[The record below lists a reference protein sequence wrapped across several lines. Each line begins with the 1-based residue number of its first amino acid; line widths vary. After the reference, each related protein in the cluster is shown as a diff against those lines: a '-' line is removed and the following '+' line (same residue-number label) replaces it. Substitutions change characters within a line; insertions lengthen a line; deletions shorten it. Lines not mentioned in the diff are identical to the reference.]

1 MAQPAWK
8 IYEERM
14 ERLRYGH
21 ALWEPSPTSQH
32 TRIRIGDVGFIR
44 EGRFHFMFSAA
55 LPRGNRTLGVD
66 VPSTFVELTVRDG
79 ETQQD
84 QPRAPGCVGAM
95 TYRRVVAGLRLSFT
109 EPVIKSLEPGLNFSV
124 EHTGESGAALTTR
137 HESYN
142 EDAQLDMRFR
152 KYTKLH
158 YESWVEFA
166 RLKEYG
172 ENLRP
177 VLVSGFDMTKDFAMM
192 AYSNSNTS
200 VQAGADCHTPMFGSA
215 SVSAEFT
222 WRTVCTPHFKDG
234 PKERRPPGLR
244 PSQAGAGT
252 PPTEYNQ
259 CIFVRYYTMRSEFGI
274 FPRVIRAAAGPKDLG
289 SGENRGETF
298 PELTVRSGAGPV
310 SAERDPGEQWS
321 LATDDTGPEPDMV
334 IRNEPYDE
342 DRDSWDIVADYVFQN
357 SNAKRVL
364 MHHKDLAGILVV
376 GDITSADSN
385 FHALADGR

>member
-1 MAQPAWK
+1 VCWGDDLSAGRRRPSSFFHRACYQV
-8 IYEERM
+8 
-14 ERLRYGH
+14 RLS
-21 ALWEPSPTSQH
+21 LEPSS
-32 TRIRIGDVGFIR
+32 IGFK
-44 EGRFHFMFSAA
+44 
-55 LPRGNRTLGVD
+55 
-66 VPSTFVELTVRDG
+66 
-79 ETQQD
+79 
-84 QPRAPGCVGAM
+84 
-95 TYRRVVAGLRLSFT
+95 RRSLR
-109 EPVIKSLEPGLNFSV
+109 SLEPGLNFSV

-137 HESYN
+137 HDSYN

-215 SVSAEFT
+215 SASTEFT
-222 WRTVCTPHFKDG
+222 WRTVCAPHFKDG

-244 PSQAGAGT
+244 PSQASAGT

-321 LATDDTGPEPDMV
+321 LATDDTGSEPDMV
-334 IRNEPYDE
+334 IRNEPYVWFFACPCVSALTLPS
-342 DRDSWDIVADYVFQN
+342 RMKIVTV
-357 SNAKRVL
+357 
-364 MHHKDLAGILVV
+364 GISLQ
-376 GDITSADSN
+376 TTCP
-385 FHALADGR
+385 R